1 MDFVTLETV
10 TLHYEFRPAGT
21 EKPVLVF
28 ANSLGTDFRIWDGVV
43 GSLQDDYSI
52 LRYDKRGHGL
62 SGTGEPPYRMDDHV
76 GDLVGLLDHL
86 ALTDVILC
94 GLSVGGMIAQ
104 GVTLARP
111 DLVSQ
116 LVLCDTGHKIGDRQL
131 WQNRIDAVLKDGLKP
146 MTDTVME
153 RWFTSDFRREDNP
166 VYAGC
171 RAMFERQEPA
181 GYAGTCAAIRDA
193 DFTRTVS
200 ALSVPTLCLVGSEDA
215 STPPA
220 LVQELAGLIPKAD
233 FVVIERAGHL
243 PCLEQIQAFTRTLE
257 DFITGDRSW
266 EASR

>member
-1 MDFVTLETV
+1 MNFVTLKTV
-10 TLHYEFRPAGT
+10 TLHYEFRSAGAG
-21 EKPVLVF
+21 KPVLVF
-28 ANSLGTDFRIWDGVV
+28 ANSLGTDFRIWDGVI
-43 GSLQDDYSI
+43 GCLQGDYSI

-62 SGTGEPPYRMDDHV
+62 SAAGTPPYHMDDHV
-76 GDLVGLLDHL
+76 GDLTRLLDHL
-86 ALTDVILC
+86 EVTDVILC

-104 GVTLARP
+104 GVALTRP
-111 DLVSQ
+111 DLVGR
-116 LVLCDTGHKIGDRQL
+116 LVLCDTGHKIGDRLL

-153 RWFTSDFRREDNP
+153 RWFTSDFRQQDNP

-193 DFTRTVS
+193 DFTQTVR
-200 ALSVPTLCLVGSEDA
+200 ALSAPTLCLVGSEDT

-220 LVQELAGLIPKAD
+220 LVQKLAGLIPKAS
-233 FVVIERAGHL
+233 FVVIEGAGHL

-266 EASR
+266 ETNC